1 MRKLSSIL
9 LVDDDETTN
18 YLNELL
24 LQELSLTD
32 RILVAQDGQQALAQL
47 EQVGAAA
54 TPAQPALILLD
65 INMPGMSG
73 LQFLELYRQL
83 PPAQREAIT
92 VIVLTTSQNAR
103 DIARLYEL
111 PATSLLNKPLTEEKL
126 RTVLQKYF

>member
-1 MRKLSSIL
+1 MHKLSSIL

-24 LQELSLTD
+24 LQELALTD
-32 RILVAQDGQQALAQL
+32 RILVAKDGQQALALL

-54 TPAQPALILLD
+54 TLAHPALILLD

-126 RTVLQKYF
+126 RPVLQKYF